1 MVSTLALAALS
12 GAFTRPRLY
21 AAPYPG
27 AAAGKSRAWT
37 WPAQPT
43 AVARAMLSVPKIGPR
58 LGKAYGEI
66 AGVLAE
72 QGRAPAGPP
81 FTRYHPLRTGRHNVE
96 AGFPVTTA
104 IEPI

>member
-12 GAFTRPRLY
+12 GAFTQPRLY

-27 AAAGKSRAWT
+27 AAAGSSRLDLAG
-37 WPAQPT
+37 AT
-43 AVARAMLSVPKIGPR
+43 AVTRAMLSVPEIGPW

-72 QGRAPAGPP
+72 QGRAGRTAVRPLPP
-81 FTRYHPLRTGRHNVE
+81 SRDWSPQRRS
-96 AGFPVTTA
+96 ASR
-104 IEPI
+104 

>member
-12 GAFTRPRLY
+12 GAFTQPRLY

-27 AAAGKSRAWT
+27 AAAGSSRLDLAG
-37 WPAQPT
+37 AT
-43 AVARAMLSVPKIGPR
+43 AVTRAMLSVPEIGPW
-58 LGKAYGEI
+58 LGKAYGKI

-81 FTRYHPLRTGRHNVE
+81 FARYHPLGNGRHNLE
-96 AGFPVTTA
+96 AGFPGTTA